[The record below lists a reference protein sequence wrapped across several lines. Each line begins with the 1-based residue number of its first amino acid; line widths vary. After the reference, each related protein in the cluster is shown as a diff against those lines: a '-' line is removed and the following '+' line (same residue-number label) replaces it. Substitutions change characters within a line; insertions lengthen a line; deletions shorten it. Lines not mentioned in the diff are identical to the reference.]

1 MERSA
6 RRLAALV
13 PALLCAI
20 WSLLLT
26 SPATAD
32 PAATPT
38 TRVSSARA
46 ATPAFPD
53 RTLEARAAPVVIPL
67 LADPTPAVRTAP
79 ASAPASPSPDPS
91 PSPGPIPGPIPGPAR
106 TTQVS
111 PNSTPARTDPVQAR
125 TTPTPTLPVS
135 VPVPAVSP
143 APVPVHRF
151 VPPEPHLA
159 PAAVVGLPAVVEHS
173 VRFPAAPA
181 APAAVPVDLSLPPRG
196 LLAGD
201 PRRERAPPGGPHVP
215 RDPRGPPSTRHS

>member
-26 SPATAD
+26 PPATAD
-32 PAATPT
+32 PATPRTAQASSIGAGAT
-38 TRVSSARA
+38 
-46 ATPAFPD
+46 TPASPD
-53 RTLEARAAPVVIPL
+53 RTPGA
-67 LADPTPAVRTAP
+67 RTAP
-79 ASAPASPSPDPS
+79 ALPA
-91 PSPGPIPGPIPGPAR
+91 
-106 TTQVS
+106 
-111 PNSTPARTDPVQAR
+111 
-125 TTPTPTLPVS
+125 
-135 VPVPAVSP
+135 PAVSP

-181 APAAVPVDLSLPPRG
+181 TPAAVPVDLSLPPRG

-215 RDPRGPPSTRHS
+215 RDPRGPPSTRHR

>member
-6 RRLAALV
+6 RRLATLV

-26 SPATAD
+26 QPATAD
-32 PAATPT
+32 PAATSPP
-38 TRVSSARA
+38 RVSPTGAGA
-46 ATPAFPD
+46 ATSAFPD
-53 RTLEARAAPVVIPL
+53 RTPEARTAPVFPRSDPARTAPAAIPL
-67 LADPTPAVRTAP
+67 LPDPTPAVRTAP
-79 ASAPASPSPDPS
+79 ASAPVSPSPSPD
-91 PSPGPIPGPIPGPAR
+91 PAR

-111 PNSTPARTDPVQAR
+111 PNSTPARTAPIPPA
-125 TTPTPTLPVS
+125 
-135 VPVPAVSP
+135 PAVSP
-143 APVPVHRF
+143 PPVPVHRF
-151 VPPEPHLA
+151 APPEPHLA

-173 VRFPAAPA
+173 VRFPTAPA

-201 PRRERAPPGGPHVP
+201 PRRERAPPGGPYVP

>member
-6 RRLAALV
+6 RRLATLV

-26 SPATAD
+26 QPATAD
-32 PAATPT
+32 PAATPP
-38 TRVSSARA
+38 TRVSSTGAGA
-46 ATPAFPD
+46 ATSAFPD
-53 RTLEARAAPVVIPL
+53 RAPEAGTAPVFPRSDPARTDPAAIPL
-67 LADPTPAVRTAP
+67 LPDPTPAVRTAP
-79 ASAPASPSPDPS
+79 IPPA
-91 PSPGPIPGPIPGPAR
+91 
-106 TTQVS
+106 
-111 PNSTPARTDPVQAR
+111 
-125 TTPTPTLPVS
+125 
-135 VPVPAVSP
+135 PAVSP
-143 APVPVHRF
+143 PPVPVHRF
-151 VPPEPHLA
+151 APPEPHLA

-173 VRFPAAPA
+173 VRFPTAPA

>member
-26 SPATAD
+26 PPATAD
-32 PAATPT
+32 PATPRTAQASSIGAGAT
-38 TRVSSARA
+38 
-46 ATPAFPD
+46 TPASPD
-53 RTLEARAAPVVIPL
+53 RTPGARTAPVSPSPAPARTDPAAIPL
-67 LADPTPAVRTAP
+67 LPDPTPAVRTAP
-79 ASAPASPSPDPS
+79 ASAPASPSPA
-91 PSPGPIPGPIPGPAR
+91 PAR
-106 TTQVS
+106 TA
-111 PNSTPARTDPVQAR
+111 PA
-125 TTPTPTLPVS
+125 LPA
-135 VPVPAVSP
+135 PAVSP

-181 APAAVPVDLSLPPRG
+181 TPAAVPVDLSLPPRG

-215 RDPRGPPSTRHS
+215 RDPRGPPSTRHR

>member
-6 RRLAALV
+6 RRLATLV

-26 SPATAD
+26 PPATAD
-32 PAATPT
+32 PAT
-38 TRVSSARA
+38 TRTTRASSPGAV
-46 ATPAFPD
+46 TPASPD
-53 RTLEARAAPVVIPL
+53 RTSG
-67 LADPTPAVRTAP
+67 DRTA
-79 ASAPASPSPDPS
+79 
-91 PSPGPIPGPIPGPAR
+91 
-106 TTQVS
+106 
-111 PNSTPARTDPVQAR
+111 PVQAR
-125 TTPTPTLPVS
+125 T
-135 VPVPAVSP
+135 VPAVSP
-143 APVPVHRF
+143 ASVPVHRF
-151 VPPEPHLA
+151 APPEPHLA

-181 APAAVPVDLSLPPRG
+181 APAAVSVDLSLPPRG

>member
-26 SPATAD
+26 PPATAD

-38 TRVSSARA
+38 TRVSSASAGA
-46 ATPAFPD
+46 ATPTFPD
-53 RTLEARAAPVVIPL
+53 RTLEARTAPVVVPL
-67 LADPTPAVRTAP
+67 LGDPTPAVRTAP
-79 ASAPASPSPDPS
+79 ASAPAPPSPAPSPSPD
-91 PSPGPIPGPIPGPAR
+91 PIPGPAR

-125 TTPTPTLPVS
+125 TTPTSTLPV
-135 VPVPAVSP
+135 PAPAVSP